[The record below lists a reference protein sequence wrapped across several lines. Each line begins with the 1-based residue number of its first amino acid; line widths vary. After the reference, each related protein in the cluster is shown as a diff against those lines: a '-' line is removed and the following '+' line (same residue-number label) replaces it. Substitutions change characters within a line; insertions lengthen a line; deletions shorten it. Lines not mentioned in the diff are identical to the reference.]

1 MRLLLFSLLFFG
13 TALGSHFR
21 GGIFTWKNLSGNQV
35 QVTHRMSWRNTY
47 YSPVCDDSYKTNRT
61 QRTFGTV
68 SCFEGCSLYS
78 WSSPSIK
85 SICTDYSTSEDW
97 ATYEGEFNVTLP
109 SSSTSYF
116 IGYSSCCWI
125 STLLLNSDSSWTIGT
140 RIDLAY
146 RQDIGRVNTS
156 PVTAMQPIVRLQR
169 GCSHSIKI
177 PVADDDGDDIRCR
190 WAVSSPTDEC
200 DGICGSLFGAV
211 LHQSTCT
218 LNYSASTSTSGY
230 YAVAIQ
236 IEDFASSSSSTP
248 LSSIPLQFLVEI
260 FDSNSGCASAPTFI
274 SPTPP
279 NGGCYEAVQGV
290 ALTIEI
296 RIRTGTTSQRIE
308 EVTTQTPVG
317 VTKSSIQSISSTDYY
332 VILSWTPA
340 STQQGSYIICFTAED
355 NLGLTTESRC
365 ITWNAVR
372 SSTLPTIVSG
382 TQHPT
387 GLVYGDNRNWSV
399 QYSNYF
405 VRPSTSTY
413 IRVYQSNGVL
423 MESIDAM
430 SSAVVYPQS
439 TSGRQLSFTTSYN
452 YQRGITYNIR
462 FDEGIANKEL
472 GCSVKSP
479 AITSTTFWTF
489 SIYFVRCSDHPCI
502 NSTSCT
508 DLVGDYFCYCQQGFT
523 DKNCSTNINE
533 CASNPCQNSGT
544 CLDGI
549 NSFSCRCDLDHYG
562 PLCENRYTRC
572 SDTPCQNGATCS
584 DVIGGY
590 RCQCPLGYSDFNCST
605 DINECASNP
614 CQNSGNCTD
623 GINSF
628 SCTCDVDHYG
638 TRCEN
643 RYTRCRDAPCQNGA
657 TCSDIIGGYR
667 CFCPMGYSDVNCST
681 DINECISN
689 PCQNSGTCVDGINSF
704 SCLCDMDH
712 YGPQCENRYT
722 RCRDAP
728 CKNNATCSDVIGGY
742 WCLCP
747 MGYSDV
753 NCSTDINECI
763 SNPCQNS
770 GTCIDGINSFSCLCD
785 MDHFGPLCKN
795 RYTRCRDAP
804 CENNATCSDVIGGY
818 RCLCPMGYS
827 DVNCSTDIDECA
839 SDPCLNSGTCT
850 DGISS
855 FSCLCDIDHYGPRC
869 ENRYIR
875 CRDDPCENNATCSD
889 VISGYICHCPRGY
902 TDVNC
907 STDIDDC
914 ESVPCKNN
922 ATCIDGIDEFSCQCS
937 PGYYG
942 DNCTEKNLVRLVDGA
957 TPHEGRVEIYNK
969 GVWGTVCDDFWD
981 DRDAAVVCGMLG
993 YSRKNAKG
1001 LCCEVY
1007 GKGGP
1012 QIWLDNVEC
1021 FGTESDIF
1029 HCQHIGWGNH
1039 NCDNHEDAAVQ
1050 CYPSGTGTP
1059 VRLVGGQTPLEG
1071 RVEVFYN
1078 GVWGTICDDY
1088 WDDKDTTVVCN
1099 SLGFSA
1105 RNAISMSCSTF
1116 GFGNGP
1122 ILLDDVDCLGT
1133 ETDIGVCKHRG
1144 WTIHNCNHV
1153 EDVAVRCSPPEVSV
1167 ETTTTPCPKNSTT
1180 PRTANGQHIQSS
1192 TTVHS
1197 ITNSSEQSQT
1207 DLVTDQTANEQ
1218 LTTTSAYNTKY
1229 NEYDTTEN
1237 PATSM
1242 TEQPSTIK
1250 TTEQSNK
1257 IPSADSPTTEQQITI
1272 LPTEEPTTTLP
1283 KEQQTTTAILA
1294 STQTPERLST
1304 TTTTKLLTTE
1314 QLTTKHLTTKSTTE
1328 QQATTETPTKTTTTT
1343 TEAPTTTSPTRV
1355 PTTTTTK
1362 SAQTTTTTTKAP
1374 TSIITTTEAPTT
1386 TTTTRTP
1393 TTTTTTR
1400 APTTTKTTSAPT
1412 TTTTTAPTTT
1422 TTSAPTT
1429 TTTTEAPTTTITTRA
1444 PTTTTT
1450 TEAPT
1455 TTITTEAPTTTTT
1468 TEAQTATITTR
1479 APTTTTITEAT
1490 TMTTTTEAQI
1500 ITTTTEAPT
1509 TTTTTRAPTTT
1520 TTTRPQTTTTTT
1532 EAPTTTITSEAPTMT
1547 TITEAPT
1554 TTTTT
1559 ESPTTTTTTRAPTT
1573 TTITEATSPTTTT
1586 KSPTTTTTTEAPT
1599 TTTTTDGPTT
1609 IKTTRAPTTTTTT
1622 EAPTTTTT
1630 TEAPT
1635 TTTTTKATT
1644 PTTTTRAPTTTT
1656 TTEAPT
1662 KTTTTDGPTT
1672 IKTTRAPTTTTTT
1685 EVPTTTTT
1693 TEVPTTTITTRA
1705 PTTTTTT
1712 RAPTTTITT
1721 RAPTTT
1727 MTTRALTTTT
1737 IARAPT
1743 TSTTTVS
1750 QNVPTTLGTTSN
1762 TVRLV
1767 GGSNEYEGR
1776 LEVFYNGEWG
1786 TVCDDGG
1793 VDGIAAVVC
1802 RSLGLPWNTSEAY
1815 CCARYGQGSGRIW
1828 MDNVQCVG
1836 SEARIEEC
1844 HHMGWGLHNCGH
1856 FEDLSIQC
1864 LPSFTTSTILS
1875 TTAQNTSTTARAPM
1889 TTTTTR
1895 APTTTT
1901 TTEAPTTTT
1910 TTRAPTT
1917 TTTTEAPTTTTT
1929 TKAQTTTTTTEA
1941 PTTTTTTRA
1950 PTTTTTTRA
1959 PTTTTTTEAPTTT
1972 TTTEAPTTTT
1982 TTDAPTTTTTT
1993 EAPTTTTTTRA
2004 PTTTSQTEAPTTTTT
2019 TEAPTTST
2027 TSSPPTTSTTTR
2039 APTTTT
2045 TTEAPTTTTTTKA
2058 PTSTT
2063 TTEAPTTTTTTR
2075 APTTTT
2081 TTEAPTTT
2089 TTTEAQTTTTTTEAP
2104 TTTTTTE
2111 APTTTITTRA
2121 PTTTTT
2127 SSPPTTS
2134 TTTRAPTTTTT
2145 TEAPITT
2152 TTTEASTTTTTT
2164 EAPTTTTTTRAPTTT
2179 TTTVSQSA
2187 PTTLGTTSNTV
2198 RLVGGSNEYEGRLEV
2213 FYNGEWGTVCDDGGV
2228 DGIAAVVCR
2237 SLGLPSNAS
2246 EAYCCARNGQG
2257 SGRIW
2262 MDNVRCVGSEAR
2274 IEECNHNGW
2283 GLHNCGH
2290 SEDLSIKCLPPI
2302 NSTVRLVGGA
2312 TEYEGRLE
2320 VFHNGEWGTVCD
2332 DGFNGRI
2339 ASVVCRTLGL
2349 PWNTS
2354 EAYCCA
2360 RNGGGTGQIWMDN
2373 VYCDGSESRIE
2384 DCRHNGWGSHNC
2396 GHHEDISINCLPSNA
2411 ISTTLSTPAPTT
2423 TTTVPTTPYII
2434 RDTFNYGSEA
2444 SDYSFSGDDVTS
2456 QALYPPTQFYIGD
2469 GTEGTVDT
2477 VYVGSNGIISLVERY
2492 NSLSISDMS
2501 SSAVSER
2508 KIICPFWTDLTS
2520 GNRIYYNTY
2529 TRGTWGDS
2537 TTLEKGNRIIRSYY
2551 GDDFPFFEATWMLK
2565 VTWKDMALYSDRR
2578 QTVTVQ
2584 AILITDGFNTFTIFY
2599 YIDVN
2604 LNTIAGLDISIGY
2617 RFRSFY
2623 TSNPYSCQSGAFTLS
2638 QIPGNR
2644 GSPGFWIYKLTT
2656 EIRYVGN
2663 ELSCFNWYIRNKVQ
2677 QMDVVLRNR
2686 RQWWSNICPCQ
2697 LDWLQFDGGF
2707 QYSRTDYT
2715 NGVICY
2721 ASMVSFIGSAECCYS
2736 IRNTWFGWFGWSWW
2750 SSWRFGST
2758 TRTWT
2763 RPAAGTLL
2771 EYSPFFDTSLYY
2783 NEDLQP
2789 KDQCCSTGHCDW
2801 YYEVRPRTWCYRV
2814 SRFWISWL
2822 FGDPHINTLDGHQYT
2837 FNGYDEYV
2845 LLRINTTDKQF
2856 ELQARTD
2863 LAERANGTTIN
2874 ATIFSAFAA
2883 RDDTGAFVQVELSRH
2898 KDRMYIR
2905 GNDQDLTNHFEAD
2918 NSYRFSNRNLSIT
2931 RDNQTYIATF
2941 LRTSITLKVTLGVR
2955 FLTIEAVVDSKY
2967 NGTVTGLMGNFDGDS
2982 NNDFVLP
2989 NGTILQAKDVISER
3003 KIYNNFGQMWAV
3015 NEETSI
3021 FHYVSGLSH
3030 RDHSHPDFVPFFVDE
3045 YPEEQ
3050 RNASRAACGGDSASQ
3065 ACIFDYLATGDKQLA
3080 LSSGNTDTSNRED
3093 LVNIENEPPFIDGDE
3108 VIHVEVNKTAR
3119 IRFNASD
3126 DKGFTY
3132 RILEQPNVGFTFNN
3146 ETGVAL
3152 WTPVDT
3158 IATSISVTVVDSDGV
3173 SAPAMDIIMIMCSS
3187 CSHHG
3192 VCNYNRT
3199 RDASNST
3206 FRLARCICDQ
3216 GYTGDDCEL
3225 DEDACAESPC
3235 VHGRTCIDLT
3245 ATEELRLGRGYNC
3258 SDCPTGYA
3266 DIDNKCQD
3274 VNECND
3280 TTVTVCQQTC
3290 ENTEGSYVC
3299 HCFHGYRETGGVC
3312 QDINECSEGTSGC
3325 EQNCDNSDGSFVC
3338 SCVSG
3343 FQLQVDNSSCIQTES
3358 DLCKRAGLVCQYACD
3373 NSSGVYQCICPAGFE
3388 LAANNENC
3396 QDINECERRICSQ
3409 QCTDTEGSYACSCFP
3424 GYQLNADRTT
3434 CSQCVAPYYGE
3445 GCSRMCQCGAGM
3457 DRCDPIRGCV
3467 CMPGWTGTN
3476 CNQDIDECSANRSI
3490 CGTDKICHNTQGSF
3504 QCECRQGYQKVQDDC
3519 RDINECENAGLHNCS
3534 SLTSECKNRDGG
3546 FSCQCRTGYIQRNV
3560 YECED
3565 FDECESNVD
3574 GCSQICINVN
3584 GSYDCDC
3591 YFGFSLDDDR
3601 KTCSKVQDVCLLFP
3615 GLNCS
3620 YGCKQD
3626 PNNQT
3631 VGHCFCPEG
3640 FILNE
3645 LDMSS
3650 CIDVNECGNSEL
3662 NKCSLKDTCI
3672 NTQGSFN
3679 CSCPRGMYLENDE
3692 RTCTVCDGFS
3702 YGWNCATP
3710 CECGVGASHCDPELG
3725 CQCKGGWAGIKCD
3738 ADINE
3743 CTRQNP
3749 CNGSNQECRNIPGS
3763 YECVCRSGYQENS
3776 GFCTDIDE
3784 CANLPCTQLCN
3795 NTIGSYHCGCNS
3807 GFALVDNSRCID
3819 IDECSL
3825 PVKPCDQLCTN
3836 TIGGYKCSCHLGY
3849 LLNTTTRRDCLA
3861 KTECLNATA
3870 TCSQNCG
3877 VLSDGSEYCFCRT
3890 GYELESKDNK
3900 TCIDKDD
3907 CSPNPCSD
3915 TCTEKG
3921 PGEGYTCSCEI
3932 GKFVDEDQRT
3942 CRDCSIW
3949 TYGNNCDQQCTC
3961 DQEKS
3966 VSCNQVNGTCLCK
3979 TGWYG
3984 NNCDVD
3990 VDECAQTSTCPTSSR
4005 CVNSPGSYSCE
4016 CDAGTTMANGE
4027 CVECRGN
4034 TYGLNCQSQCDCH
4047 VQNTVA
4053 CNKKNGSC
4061 LCKTGWT
4068 GHNCSVDV
4076 KECTMTPEICGDNSV
4091 CVEEIGSFSCLC
4103 NQGFEKS
4110 SSRNC
4115 SNIDECALA
4124 KHTCHQNAVC
4134 VDTVGSYSCSCNQ
4147 GYTGDGH
4154 SCSDIDEC
4162 SSSYVCHPNAMCN
4175 NTVGS
4180 YICKCN
4186 PGYTGDGKN
4195 CTNIDECA
4203 LGRNTCD
4210 RNAVCLNTVGSYR
4223 CSCSLGYTGDGHSCS
4238 DIDECSS
4245 SNVCHPNAMCNN
4257 TVGSYICECNPG
4269 YTGDGKSCTDVD
4281 ECLTQKANCDQNAVC
4296 TNTIGSFV
4304 CSCKDGFQG
4313 NGTFCTDVNECT
4325 RPVQPCDTQA
4335 TCTNTIGSYQCS
4347 CNPGFYGNGQTCL
4360 ENDECTE
4367 NTHDC
4372 HANASCTNTY
4382 GHFYCECYPGF
4393 FGSGRNC
4400 TDVNECQDGS
4410 NECHVNATCYNSVGN
4425 YSCECDIG
4433 FSGNGFHCQECQNMT
4448 YGVNCKN
4455 QCLCNTSNTRT
4466 CNRENGT
4473 CMCKDG
4479 WTGNTCDEDIPECT
4493 NTPQICGPNSRC
4505 NEVQGSYQCLCEDG
4519 YQMSANLECQN
4530 INECN
4535 TTKHNCHPNA
4545 QCKDTEGHYTC
4556 SCKSGFTGN
4565 GTYCTA
4571 IPMTPSNVSNEEA
4584 KYTVKIRFA
4593 MAMNQQTLDEQYIQ
4607 ISQNMKSSLTSFYQA
4622 TITDF
4627 QRVVILY
4634 LRVGSLIVE
4643 HELVTR
4649 NTHLDQQKSDIT
4661 STMQRLNGG
4670 SVKIIYENKE
4680 QQITSLELKDPVTE
4694 QFVNVSSASVCTIYE
4709 AVNPCPKDHQCSE
4722 TDGQLA
4728 CSPRPQSDSYKLTF
4742 GLGVGIS
4749 VAATIVIAVIV
4760 YVYMK
4765 RRGNTCMS
4773 EPPRDYDNES
4783 DTSGNSGDSLIHTS
4797 VKGMAKRS
4805 DTTGMTGPFSLPR
4818 VTANQ
4823 INETGARATQFP
4835 HHQHYPRSSRW
4846 N

>member
-1 MRLLLFSLLFFG
+1 MRLLLLSLLYFG

-21 GGIFTWKNLSGNQV
+21 GGIFTWKHLSGNQV

-47 YSPVCDDSYKTNRT
+47 YSPVCDDSYKTSRT
-61 QRTFGTV
+61 QRIFGTV
-68 SCFEGCSLYS
+68 GCFEGCSLYS
-78 WSSPSIK
+78 WSSPSIT

-109 SSSTSYF
+109 SSSSSYF

-230 YAVAIQ
+230 YAIAIQ

-382 TQHPT
+382 TQLPT

-502 NSTSCT
+502 NSASCI
-508 DLVGDYFCYCQQGFT
+508 DLVGDYSCLCQPGFT

-544 CLDGI
+544 C
-549 NSFSCRCDLDHYG
+549 
-562 PLCENRYTRC
+562 
-572 SDTPCQNGATCS
+572 
-584 DVIGGY
+584 
-590 RCQCPLGYSDFNCST
+590 
-605 DINECASNP
+605 
-614 CQNSGNCTD
+614 TD
-623 GINSF
+623 GVNSF
-628 SCTCDVDHYG
+628 SCTCDMDHYG

-657 TCSDIIGGYR
+657 TCSDVLGGYR

-704 SCLCDMDH
+704 SCLCDVDH
-712 YGPQCENRYT
+712 YGPLCE
-722 RCRDAP
+722 
-728 CKNNATCSDVIGGY
+728 
-742 WCLCP
+742 
-747 MGYSDV
+747 
-753 NCSTDINECI
+753 
-763 SNPCQNS
+763 
-770 GTCIDGINSFSCLCD
+770 
-785 MDHFGPLCKN
+785 N

-818 RCLCPMGYS
+818 RCFCPMGYS

-839 SDPCLNSGTCT
+839 SDPCLNSGTCR
-850 DGISS
+850 DGINS
-855 FSCLCDIDHYGPRC
+855 FSCLCDVDHYGPRC
-869 ENRYIR
+869 EYRYIR
-875 CRDDPCENNATCSD
+875 CRDAPCKNNATCSD

-902 TDVNC
+902 NDVNC

-942 DNCTEKNLVRLVDGA
+942 DNCTEKNLVRLVDGT
-957 TPHEGRVEIYNK
+957 TPFEGRVEIYNK

-1105 RNAISMSCSTF
+1105 RGAISMSCSTF

-1207 DLVTDQTANEQ
+1207 GLVTDQTATEQ
-1218 LTTTSAYNTKY
+1218 LTTTSAYNTEY

-1237 PATSM
+1237 PTTSM
-1242 TEQPSTIK
+1242 TDQPSTIK

-1257 IPSADSPTTEQQITI
+1257 IPSADLPTTEQQITI

-1294 STQTPERLST
+1294 STQTPEQPST
-1304 TTTTKLLTTE
+1304 TTTTKLSTTE
-1314 QLTTKHLTTKSTTE
+1314 QLTTKHLTTTSTTE
-1328 QQATTETPTKTTTTT
+1328 QQATEETTEQPSTFSSTDQPTSITDNTVRLVGGSNEYVGRLEVFYNGVWGTVCGDGSNYQTAAVVCRSLGLKWATYFCCAIHGVGAGQIWLENVRCNGSETRLSECRHNGWGYHNCDHSGDVSVGCQPPDTNPTAQIPPSTTEAPSTTPSTVDSTTTCTTDVPSTTTTTVASTTTETLTPTTTTTTDALSTTTT
-1343 TEAPTTTSPTRV
+1343 TEAPPST
-1355 PTTTTTK
+1355 
-1362 SAQTTTTTTKAP
+1362 
-1374 TSIITTTEAPTT
+1374 TTTEAPTT
-1386 TTTTRTP
+1386 TTTTEPP
-1393 TTTTTTR
+1393 TTTTTE
-1400 APTTTKTTSAPT
+1400 ALT
-1412 TTTTTAPTTT
+1412 TTTTTKAPFTTT
-1422 TTSAPTT
+1422 TTRVPTT
-1429 TTTTEAPTTTITTRA
+1429 TTTTEAP
-1444 PTTTTT
+1444 
-1450 TEAPT
+1450 
-1455 TTITTEAPTTTTT
+1455 
-1468 TEAQTATITTR
+1468 
-1479 APTTTTITEAT
+1479 
-1490 TMTTTTEAQI
+1490 
-1500 ITTTTEAPT
+1500 TTTTEAPT

-1520 TTTRPQTTTTTT
+1520 TTT
-1532 EAPTTTITSEAPTMT
+1532 EAS
-1547 TITEAPT
+1547 
-1554 TTTTT
+1554 
-1559 ESPTTTTTTRAPTT
+1559 
-1573 TTITEATSPTTTT
+1573 TTTT
-1586 KSPTTTTTTEAPT
+1586 KTEVPTTTTTTEAPT
-1599 TTTTTDGPTT
+1599 TTTTTRAQTTTKTTEAPPTTTTTEAQTTTTTTRAPTT
-1609 IKTTRAPTTTTTT
+1609 IKTTEAPTTTTKTRSPTTTTSIEAPTTTTTTRDPTTTTKTDAPTTTTTRVPTTTNSTEAPTTTTTTRAPTTTTTTEAPSTTTKTEAPTTTKTTEAPTTTTTTEAPTTTTTTRALTTTTTTEAPTTTTTTEAPITTTTTEAPTTTTTTEAPTTITTTETPTTTTTTRAPTTTTSMEAPTMTTTTEASTTTTTTRAPTTTTTSSPPTTSTTTRAPTTTTTTKALTMTTTTTASSTTTTTRAPTTTTTT

-1635 TTTTTKATT
+1635 TTTTTEAPTT
-1644 PTTTTRAPTTTT
+1644 TTTTRALTTTTTTEAPTTTTTTEAPITTTTTEAPTTTTTTEAPTTITTTETPTTTTTTRAPTTTTSMEAPTMTTTTEASTTTTTTRAPTTTT
-1656 TTEAPT
+1656 TTEAQ
-1662 KTTTTDGPTT
+1662 TTTITT
-1672 IKTTRAPTTTTTT
+1672 EAPTTTTTT
-1685 EVPTTTTT
+1685 EAPTTTTTTKTPTTTTT
-1693 TEVPTTTITTRA
+1693 TEA

-1712 RAPTTTITT
+1712 RAPTTTRTKRTPTTTTTTEAPTTTTTTEAPTTTTTTEAPTTTTTTEAPTTTTTTEAPTTTTTTEASTTTTTTEAPTTTTTTEASTTTTTTEAPTTTTTT

-1727 MTTRALTTTT
+1727 TTTT
-1737 IARAPT
+1737 APST
-1743 TSTTTVS
+1743 TTTTVS
-1750 QNVPTTLGTTSN
+1750 QSVPTTLGMTSN
-1762 TVRLV
+1762 NVRLV

-1793 VDGIAAVVC
+1793 VDGIATVVC
-1802 RSLGLPWNTSEAY
+1802 RSLGLPW
-1815 CCARYGQGSGRIW
+1815 
-1828 MDNVQCVG
+1828 
-1836 SEARIEEC
+1836 
-1844 HHMGWGLHNCGH
+1844 
-1856 FEDLSIQC
+1856 
-1864 LPSFTTSTILS
+1864 
-1875 TTAQNTSTTARAPM
+1875 
-1889 TTTTTR
+1889 
-1895 APTTTT
+1895 
-1901 TTEAPTTTT
+1901 
-1910 TTRAPTT
+1910 
-1917 TTTTEAPTTTTT
+1917 
-1929 TKAQTTTTTTEA
+1929 
-1941 PTTTTTTRA
+1941 
-1950 PTTTTTTRA
+1950 
-1959 PTTTTTTEAPTTT
+1959 
-1972 TTTEAPTTTT
+1972 
-1982 TTDAPTTTTTT
+1982 
-1993 EAPTTTTTTRA
+1993 
-2004 PTTTSQTEAPTTTTT
+2004 
-2019 TEAPTTST
+2019 
-2027 TSSPPTTSTTTR
+2027 
-2039 APTTTT
+2039 
-2045 TTEAPTTTTTTKA
+2045 
-2058 PTSTT
+2058 
-2063 TTEAPTTTTTTR
+2063 
-2075 APTTTT
+2075 
-2081 TTEAPTTT
+2081 
-2089 TTTEAQTTTTTTEAP
+2089 
-2104 TTTTTTE
+2104 
-2111 APTTTITTRA
+2111 
-2121 PTTTTT
+2121 
-2127 SSPPTTS
+2127 
-2134 TTTRAPTTTTT
+2134 
-2145 TEAPITT
+2145 
-2152 TTTEASTTTTTT
+2152 
-2164 EAPTTTTTTRAPTTT
+2164 
-2179 TTTVSQSA
+2179 
-2187 PTTLGTTSNTV
+2187 
-2198 RLVGGSNEYEGRLEV
+2198 
-2213 FYNGEWGTVCDDGGV
+2213 
-2228 DGIAAVVCR
+2228 
-2237 SLGLPSNAS
+2237 NAS

-2332 DGFNGRI
+2332 DGFNDRI

-2360 RNGGGTGQIWMDN
+2360 RNGRGTGQIWMDD

-2396 GHHEDISINCLPSNA
+2396 GHYEDLSINCLPSNA

-2501 SSAVSER
+2501 SSAVSVR

-2551 GDDFPFFEATWMLK
+2551 GDDFPYFEATWMLK

-2989 NGTILQAKDVISER
+2989 NGTILQAEDVISER

-3325 EQNCDNSDGSFVC
+3325 EQNCDNSDGAFVC

-3343 FQLQVDNSSCIQTES
+3343 FQLQVDNRSCIQTES

-3560 YECED
+3560 FECED

-3574 GCSQICINVN
+3574 GCSQICTNVN

-3640 FILNE
+3640 FILSE

-3650 CIDVNECGNSEL
+3650 CIDVNECGDSEL
-3662 NKCSLKDTCI
+3662 NKCSLKDTCV

-3679 CSCPRGMYLENDE
+3679 CSCPRGMYLANDE

-3702 YGWNCATP
+3702 YGWNCETP

-3949 TYGNNCDQQCTC
+3949 TYGNNCGQQCTC

-4162 SSSYVCHPNAMCN
+4162 SSSNVCHPNAMCN

-4203 LGRNTCD
+4203 LGKNTCD
-4210 RNAVCLNTVGSYR
+4210 RNAVCSDTVGSYR

-4238 DIDECSS
+4238 ERTIQTICNFTKNIEIFIVYLQISS
-4245 SNVCHPNAMCNN
+4245 
-4257 TVGSYICECNPG
+4257 
-4269 YTGDGKSCTDVD
+4269 TDVD

-4296 TNTIGSFV
+4296 THTIGSFV

-4400 TDVNECQDGS
+4400 TDVNECKDGS
-4410 NECHVNATCYNSVGN
+4410 NECHLNATCYNSVGN
-4425 YSCECDIG
+4425 YTCECDIG

-4505 NEVQGSYQCLCEDG
+4505 NEVQGSYQCLCNDG

-4535 TTKHNCHPNA
+4535 TTRHNCHPNA

-4649 NTHLDQQKSDIT
+4649 NTQLDQQKSDIT
-4661 STMQRLNGG
+4661 STMQRLNSG
-4670 SVKIIYENKE
+4670 SVKIIYENEE
-4680 QQITSLELKDPVTE
+4680 QQITSLELKDPETE
-4694 QFVNVSSASVCTIYE
+4694 QFVNISSASACTIYE

-4749 VAATIVIAVIV
+4749 VAATIIIAVIV

-4783 DTSGNSGDSLIHTS
+4783 ETSGNSGDSLIHTS

-4805 DTTGMTGPFSLPR
+4805 NTTGISGPFSLPR

>member
-1 MRLLLFSLLFFG
+1 MRLLLLSLLYFG

-21 GGIFTWKNLSGNQV
+21 GGIFTWKHLSGNQV

-47 YSPVCDDSYKTNRT
+47 YSPVCDDSYKTSRT
-61 QRTFGTV
+61 QRIFGTV
-68 SCFEGCSLYS
+68 GCFEGCSLYS
-78 WSSPSIK
+78 WSSPSIT

-109 SSSTSYF
+109 SSSSSYF

-230 YAVAIQ
+230 YAIAIQ

-382 TQHPT
+382 TQLPT

-502 NSTSCT
+502 NSASCI
-508 DLVGDYFCYCQQGFT
+508 DLVGDYSCLCQPGFT

-544 CLDGI
+544 C
-549 NSFSCRCDLDHYG
+549 
-562 PLCENRYTRC
+562 
-572 SDTPCQNGATCS
+572 
-584 DVIGGY
+584 
-590 RCQCPLGYSDFNCST
+590 
-605 DINECASNP
+605 
-614 CQNSGNCTD
+614 TD
-623 GINSF
+623 GVNSF
-628 SCTCDVDHYG
+628 SCTCDMDHYG

-657 TCSDIIGGYR
+657 TCSDVLGGYR

-704 SCLCDMDH
+704 SCLCDVDH
-712 YGPQCENRYT
+712 YGPLCE
-722 RCRDAP
+722 
-728 CKNNATCSDVIGGY
+728 
-742 WCLCP
+742 
-747 MGYSDV
+747 
-753 NCSTDINECI
+753 
-763 SNPCQNS
+763 
-770 GTCIDGINSFSCLCD
+770 
-785 MDHFGPLCKN
+785 N

-818 RCLCPMGYS
+818 RCFCPMGYS

-839 SDPCLNSGTCT
+839 SDPCLNSGTCR
-850 DGISS
+850 DGINS
-855 FSCLCDIDHYGPRC
+855 FSCLCDVDHYGPRC
-869 ENRYIR
+869 EYRYIR
-875 CRDDPCENNATCSD
+875 CRDAPCKNNATCSD

-902 TDVNC
+902 NDVNC

-942 DNCTEKNLVRLVDGA
+942 DNCTEKNLVRLVDGT
-957 TPHEGRVEIYNK
+957 TPFEGRVEIYNK

-1105 RNAISMSCSTF
+1105 RGAISMSCSTF

-1207 DLVTDQTANEQ
+1207 GLVTDQTATEQ
-1218 LTTTSAYNTKY
+1218 LTTTSAYNTEY

-1237 PATSM
+1237 PTTSM
-1242 TEQPSTIK
+1242 TDQPSTIK

-1257 IPSADSPTTEQQITI
+1257 IPSADLPTTEQQITI

-1294 STQTPERLST
+1294 STQTPEQPST
-1304 TTTTKLLTTE
+1304 TTTTKLSTTE
-1314 QLTTKHLTTKSTTE
+1314 QLTTKHLTTTSTTE
-1328 QQATTETPTKTTTTT
+1328 QQATEETTEQPSTFSSTDQPTSITDNTVRLVGGSNEYVGRLEVFYNGVWGTVCGDGSNYQTAAVVCRSLGLKWATYFCCAIHGVGAGQIWLENVRCNGSETRLSECRHNGWGYHNCDHSGDVSVGCQPPDTNPTAQIPPSTTEAPSTTPSTVDSTTTCTTDVPSTTTTTVASTTTETLTPTTTTTTDALSTTTT
-1343 TEAPTTTSPTRV
+1343 TEAPPST
-1355 PTTTTTK
+1355 
-1362 SAQTTTTTTKAP
+1362 
-1374 TSIITTTEAPTT
+1374 TTTEAPTT
-1386 TTTTRTP
+1386 TTTTEP
-1393 TTTTTTR
+1393 
-1400 APTTTKTTSAPT
+1400 P
-1412 TTTTTAPTTT
+1412 
-1422 TTSAPTT
+1422 T
-1429 TTTTEAPTTTITTRA
+1429 TTTTEAL
-1444 PTTTTT
+1444 TTTTT
-1450 TEAPT
+1450 TKAPF
-1455 TTITTEAPTTTTT
+1455 TTTTT
-1468 TEAQTATITTR
+1468 R
-1479 APTTTTITEAT
+1479 VPTT
-1490 TMTTTTEAQI
+1490 
-1500 ITTTTEAPT
+1500 TTTTEAPT

-1520 TTTRPQTTTTTT
+1520 TTTTAPSTT
-1532 EAPTTTITSEAPTMT
+1532 
-1547 TITEAPT
+1547 
-1554 TTTTT
+1554 
-1559 ESPTTTTTTRAPTT
+1559 
-1573 TTITEATSPTTTT
+1573 
-1586 KSPTTTTTTEAPT
+1586 
-1599 TTTTTDGPTT
+1599 
-1609 IKTTRAPTTTTTT
+1609 
-1622 EAPTTTTT
+1622 
-1630 TEAPT
+1630 
-1635 TTTTTKATT
+1635 
-1644 PTTTTRAPTTTT
+1644 
-1656 TTEAPT
+1656 
-1662 KTTTTDGPTT
+1662 
-1672 IKTTRAPTTTTTT
+1672 
-1685 EVPTTTTT
+1685 
-1693 TEVPTTTITTRA
+1693 
-1705 PTTTTTT
+1705 
-1712 RAPTTTITT
+1712 
-1721 RAPTTT
+1721 
-1727 MTTRALTTTT
+1727 
-1737 IARAPT
+1737 
-1743 TSTTTVS
+1743 TTTVS
-1750 QNVPTTLGTTSN
+1750 QSVPTTLGMTSN
-1762 TVRLV
+1762 NVRLV

-1793 VDGIAAVVC
+1793 VDGIATVVC
-1802 RSLGLPWNTSEAY
+1802 RSLGLPW
-1815 CCARYGQGSGRIW
+1815 
-1828 MDNVQCVG
+1828 
-1836 SEARIEEC
+1836 
-1844 HHMGWGLHNCGH
+1844 
-1856 FEDLSIQC
+1856 
-1864 LPSFTTSTILS
+1864 
-1875 TTAQNTSTTARAPM
+1875 
-1889 TTTTTR
+1889 
-1895 APTTTT
+1895 
-1901 TTEAPTTTT
+1901 
-1910 TTRAPTT
+1910 
-1917 TTTTEAPTTTTT
+1917 
-1929 TKAQTTTTTTEA
+1929 
-1941 PTTTTTTRA
+1941 
-1950 PTTTTTTRA
+1950 
-1959 PTTTTTTEAPTTT
+1959 
-1972 TTTEAPTTTT
+1972 
-1982 TTDAPTTTTTT
+1982 
-1993 EAPTTTTTTRA
+1993 
-2004 PTTTSQTEAPTTTTT
+2004 
-2019 TEAPTTST
+2019 
-2027 TSSPPTTSTTTR
+2027 
-2039 APTTTT
+2039 
-2045 TTEAPTTTTTTKA
+2045 
-2058 PTSTT
+2058 
-2063 TTEAPTTTTTTR
+2063 
-2075 APTTTT
+2075 
-2081 TTEAPTTT
+2081 
-2089 TTTEAQTTTTTTEAP
+2089 
-2104 TTTTTTE
+2104 
-2111 APTTTITTRA
+2111 
-2121 PTTTTT
+2121 
-2127 SSPPTTS
+2127 
-2134 TTTRAPTTTTT
+2134 
-2145 TEAPITT
+2145 
-2152 TTTEASTTTTTT
+2152 
-2164 EAPTTTTTTRAPTTT
+2164 
-2179 TTTVSQSA
+2179 
-2187 PTTLGTTSNTV
+2187 
-2198 RLVGGSNEYEGRLEV
+2198 
-2213 FYNGEWGTVCDDGGV
+2213 
-2228 DGIAAVVCR
+2228 
-2237 SLGLPSNAS
+2237 NAS

-2332 DGFNGRI
+2332 DGFNDRI

-2360 RNGGGTGQIWMDN
+2360 RNGRGTGQIWMDD

-2396 GHHEDISINCLPSNA
+2396 GHYEDLSINCLPSNA

-2501 SSAVSER
+2501 SSAVSVR

-2551 GDDFPFFEATWMLK
+2551 GDDFPYFEATWMLK

-2989 NGTILQAKDVISER
+2989 NGTILQAEDVISER

-3325 EQNCDNSDGSFVC
+3325 EQNCDNSDGAFVC

-3343 FQLQVDNSSCIQTES
+3343 FQLQVDNRSCIQTES

-3560 YECED
+3560 FECED

-3574 GCSQICINVN
+3574 GCSQICTNVN

-3640 FILNE
+3640 FILSE

-3650 CIDVNECGNSEL
+3650 CIDVNECGDSEL
-3662 NKCSLKDTCI
+3662 NKCSLKDTCV

-3679 CSCPRGMYLENDE
+3679 CSCPRGMYLANDE

-3702 YGWNCATP
+3702 YGWNCETP

-3949 TYGNNCDQQCTC
+3949 TYGNNCGQQCTC

-4162 SSSYVCHPNAMCN
+4162 SSSNVCHPNAMCN

-4203 LGRNTCD
+4203 LGKNTCD
-4210 RNAVCLNTVGSYR
+4210 RNAVCSDTVGSYR

-4238 DIDECSS
+4238 
-4245 SNVCHPNAMCNN
+4245 
-4257 TVGSYICECNPG
+4257 
-4269 YTGDGKSCTDVD
+4269 
-4281 ECLTQKANCDQNAVC
+4281 
-4296 TNTIGSFV
+4296 
-4304 CSCKDGFQG
+4304 
-4313 NGTFCTDVNECT
+4313 
-4325 RPVQPCDTQA
+4325 
-4335 TCTNTIGSYQCS
+4335 
-4347 CNPGFYGNGQTCL
+4347 
-4360 ENDECTE
+4360 
-4367 NTHDC
+4367 
-4372 HANASCTNTY
+4372 
-4382 GHFYCECYPGF
+4382 
-4393 FGSGRNC
+4393 GR
-4400 TDVNECQDGS
+4400 
-4410 NECHVNATCYNSVGN
+4410 
-4425 YSCECDIG
+4425 
-4433 FSGNGFHCQECQNMT
+4433 
-4448 YGVNCKN
+4448 
-4455 QCLCNTSNTRT
+4455 
-4466 CNRENGT
+4466 
-4473 CMCKDG
+4473 
-4479 WTGNTCDEDIPECT
+4479 
-4493 NTPQICGPNSRC
+4493 
-4505 NEVQGSYQCLCEDG
+4505 
-4519 YQMSANLECQN
+4519 
-4530 INECN
+4530 
-4535 TTKHNCHPNA
+4535 
-4545 QCKDTEGHYTC
+4545 
-4556 SCKSGFTGN
+4556 
-4565 GTYCTA
+4565 
-4571 IPMTPSNVSNEEA
+4571 
-4584 KYTVKIRFA
+4584 
-4593 MAMNQQTLDEQYIQ
+4593 
-4607 ISQNMKSSLTSFYQA
+4607 
-4622 TITDF
+4622 
-4627 QRVVILY
+4627 
-4634 LRVGSLIVE
+4634 
-4643 HELVTR
+4643 
-4649 NTHLDQQKSDIT
+4649 
-4661 STMQRLNGG
+4661 
-4670 SVKIIYENKE
+4670 
-4680 QQITSLELKDPVTE
+4680 
-4694 QFVNVSSASVCTIYE
+4694 
-4709 AVNPCPKDHQCSE
+4709 
-4722 TDGQLA
+4722 
-4728 CSPRPQSDSYKLTF
+4728 
-4742 GLGVGIS
+4742 
-4749 VAATIVIAVIV
+4749 
-4760 YVYMK
+4760 
-4765 RRGNTCMS
+4765 
-4773 EPPRDYDNES
+4773 
-4783 DTSGNSGDSLIHTS
+4783 
-4797 VKGMAKRS
+4797 
-4805 DTTGMTGPFSLPR
+4805 
-4818 VTANQ
+4818 
-4823 INETGARATQFP
+4823 
-4835 HHQHYPRSSRW
+4835 
-4846 N
+4846 